1 LESQTNSL
9 LQQLQFVEDPGGITI
24 PRCKALVRGG
34 SRRCKRNALKGS
46 MYCSQCGGRYGY
58 LATSPH
64 NNNNK
69 GISSRRLPLPNA
81 SRGPSHSEDKLSS
94 RLTLNPAF
102 RQLSMDNP
110 LVQHFIADK
119 VGDISRTANVGVAAN
134 VATMPM
140 LYGGGPGLAAKVGT
154 SILATIVIGGYM
166 NTMDQYRDLASF
178 AVTGKIHGHSVIG
191 RTHQ

>member
-1 LESQTNSL
+1 VRHTNGTGVNS
-9 LQQLQFVEDPGGITI
+9 I

-46 MYCSQCGGRYGY
+46 MYCSQCGGKSSHPSR
-58 LATSPH
+58 
-64 NNNNK
+64 NNSNR
-69 GISSRRLPLPNA
+69 GISSKRLPLPNA
-81 SRGPSHSEDKLSS
+81 SRGPSNSEAYPGQKT
-94 RLTLNPAF
+94 RRKINPAF
-102 RQLSMDNP
+102 SRLSIDNP

-140 LYGGGPGLAAKVGT
+140 LYGGGPGLAAKIAT
-154 SILATIVIGGYM
+154 SVIATIAIGGYM
-166 NTMDQYRDLASF
+166 NTMDQYRDLVHF
-178 AVTGKIHGHSVIG
+178 AATGKIHGHSVIG

>member
-1 LESQTNSL
+1 M
-9 LQQLQFVEDPGGITI
+9 

-34 SRRCKRNALKGS
+34 SRFCKRNALKGS
-46 MYCSQCGGRYGY
+46 MYCSHHGGRH
-58 LATSPH
+58 LTHPAPT

-69 GISSRRLPLPNA
+69 GISSKRLPLSNA
-81 SRGPSHSEDKLSS
+81 SRGPSRSVDKLSS
-94 RLTLNPAF
+94 RLTINPAF
-102 RQLSMDNP
+102 KQLSMDNP

-140 LYGGGPGLAAKVGT
+140 LYGGGPGLAAKFVT
-154 SILATIVIGGYM
+154 SIVATVAIGGYL
-166 NTMDQYRDLASF
+166 NTMDQYRDLAQF
-178 AVTGKIHGHSVIG
+178 ATTGKIHGHSVIG